1 MYACV
6 RILNPTK
13 IGKILDID
21 TTLFE
26 LYMRRI
32 VISLLLLFAT
42 IAANVVAAENIA
54 QGVKV
59 VVIDAGHGGPKY
71 PGASYRGVTE
81 KSLNLAVALKLGKLI
96 EERMPGVKVVY
107 TRTTDMQFSSDL
119 NKDLQARA
127 EIANKAGGDI
137 FISIHANAARSTSA
151 RGVETL
157 IMGESPLEQRVNESV
172 LFANNKDEFIDMSN
186 EKTAAVV
193 RAYIQNLQFT
203 YGEYSE
209 MMARLI
215 QKNYAK
221 SGRVARGI
229 KRQPLKVLYA
239 TDMPSVLTEIGFMS
253 NPDELKYIS
262 SEKGQAEIA
271 ENLYNAVKEYSDF
284 VRKSLLIEEPTKS
297 ASTVKSES
305 QQAADVAKSVATM
318 TVKATNESVAVTKP
332 EVKANVP
339 VEKPKDAAEV
349 KNINTEKL
357 KSAAVAVINPAVERV
372 ETAPKAEQPKAAV
385 KANVPVEKPK
395 DAAEVKNINTER
407 LKSAAVAVI
416 NPAVERVET
425 TPKAEPMKPEQMK
438 PGKSEPVVVK
448 PVYDAPKPATTPAS
462 KPTQQPNGRAF
473 VVQIMASATPL
484 SIDDARF
491 GKQQGK
497 VCQYV
502 ADGAYKYK
510 YCVGRYADRAA
521 AQHAATALRLEFS
534 GAFVIEVEGQ
544 NVVKR

>member
-1 MYACV
+1 
-6 RILNPTK
+6 
-13 IGKILDID
+13 
-21 TTLFE
+21 
-26 LYMRRI
+26 MRRI
-32 VISLLLLFAT
+32 VISLLFVFALL
-42 IAANVVAAENIA
+42 AANDSAAENIA
-54 QGVKV
+54 QGVRV

-71 PGASYRGVTE
+71 PGATYRGVTE
-81 KSLNLAVALKLGKLI
+81 KYLNLKVALKLGELI
-96 EERMPGVKVVY
+96 ENRMPDVKVVY
-107 TRTTDMQFSSDL
+107 TRKTDMQFSADL

-253 NPDELKYIS
+253 NPDELKYMS

-284 VRKSLLIEEPTKS
+284 VRKSLLVEEPAKQEL
-297 ASTVKSES
+297 TVKNPS
-305 QQAADVAKSVATM
+305 QQAADAAKSAVPQPQKEKIEPKVKTAPATK
-318 TVKATNESVAVTKP
+318 TEEKP
-332 EVKANVP
+332 AERNANVP
-339 VEKPKDAAEV
+339 VVKPKEPAVV
-349 KNINTEKL
+349 KTVDTEK
-357 KSAAVAVINPAVERV
+357 I
-372 ETAPKAEQPKAAV
+372 KAA
-385 KANVPVEKPK
+385 ATPAPV
-395 DAAEVKNINTER
+395 AAKQSV
-407 LKSAAVAVI
+407 VA
-416 NPAVERVET
+416 T
-425 TPKAEPMKPEQMK
+425 
-438 PGKSEPVVVK
+438 
-448 PVYDAPKPATTPAS
+448 KPAQQPTS
-462 KPTQQPNGRAF
+462 KPAQQTAKPSDRAF
-473 VVQIMASATPL
+473 VVQVMASTTPL
-484 SIDDARF
+484 SVNDARF

-497 VCQYV
+497 VRQYI
-502 ADGAYKYK
+502 AEGAGSYKYK
-510 YCVGRYADRAA
+510 YCVGRYTDRDSAQKAA
-521 AQHAATALRLEFS
+521 MSLQAEFK
-534 GAFVIEVEGQ
+534 GAFVIEVEGE
-544 NVVKR
+544 NVVRK